1 MRTFVILHA
10 FSQVKDHASRRQ
22 EGQPAEYDQRCERHQ
37 GSRRVERV
45 NDRVYWQ
52 LGRKDEPQVHGDVA
66 EGVCLPPQEV
76 VTIEREVR
84 EEGVDEKLR
93 TIPRYIDIRV
103 GFTVTPLFLDDTCI
117 LMFKDCIL
125 TSNVLTTICGGRVH
139 YISPPPLSL
148 FYIGLSD
155 FFFHACC

>member
-22 EGQPAEYDQRCERHQ
+22 EGQPAQYDQRSERHQ

-93 TIPRYIDIRV
+93 TIPRNIDMHRC
-103 GFTVTPLFLDDTCI
+103 FLVI
-117 LMFKDCIL
+117 Q
-125 TSNVLTTICGGRVH
+125 NVLYENCTVKCVEYTLSFNVLNTICGCGP
-139 YISPPPLSL
+139 SAN
-148 FYIGLSD
+148 F
-155 FFFHACC
+155 